1 MRLFLLALAL
11 IYVVGVSYARTIL
24 IGREDCVANAD
35 AENYVIMSAPE
46 RLDPDQ
52 WRKIANQ
59 AKPVNGADAPQSP
72 ATMARFAASEA
83 AAERPCR

>member
-24 IGREDCVANAD
+24 IGREACAANAD

-59 AKPVNGADAPQSP
+59 ARPVNGADAPQTDP
-72 ATMARFAASEA
+72 VLARFTANEA